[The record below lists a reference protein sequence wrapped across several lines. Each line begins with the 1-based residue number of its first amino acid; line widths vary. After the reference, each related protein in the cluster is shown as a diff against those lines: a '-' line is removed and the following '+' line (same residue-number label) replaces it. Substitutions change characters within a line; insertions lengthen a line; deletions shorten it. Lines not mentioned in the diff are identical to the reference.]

1 MSLAIRR
8 MPAGLCLLAAVAAA
22 PSAGCKRGAAPV
34 PLAPSV
40 PRPATDVAPAMDAVV
55 TDFRGIVALLAGD
68 PEPGDRQT
76 TVAWLLAE
84 ANRDRLDA
92 LAARMA
98 ADPTAAAA
106 FLDKLEGDAALHDAD
121 KLAFRDQLME
131 LPPSPR
137 ADQDRATLAT
147 IEARY
152 DAEMKR
158 LFGRL
163 PTRGLPDRREAWE
176 TYLDFVRHQVSTE
189 ALLAAHAAELEALAQ
204 GGRGGGALPWR
215 DDKDQVTGL
224 RFGDKQVLLTFDDGP
239 SARLTPQVRE
249 ILARFG
255 VRAVFFEVGRNV
267 AKAAD
272 EPRRIL
278 ASGYA
283 VANHSFTH
291 AFLPKLDPARLDHE
305 LGDTNKALEAATKE
319 KTVLFRPPYGARNDA
334 VLKAATALG
343 MKTVLWNVD
352 SMDWADPVPL
362 SIADRVVA
370 QVEKKKRGI
379 ILFHDIH
386 ERTLEALP
394 LVLGELQKRGYTFL
408 SWDGRDFVAA
418 RGGAPAPA
426 AVAGAPGSALTTA
439 AETPNPLAGVHLY
452 RESWAVVVGINAYQS
467 WPRLAYAVNDA
478 QAVREILVRK
488 YGFPADHVT
497 TLLDGE
503 ATREKILAALGDNLA
518 DGRKVTKDD
527 RVFVFFAGHGV
538 TRKLPSGKS
547 QGFIVPVDAAAE
559 SFQST
564 AISMTNLQDASDAI
578 PAKHVFF
585 VMDAC
590 YSGLALTRGGA
601 AGGGDRSQYLME
613 ITRRQARE
621 VLTAGGGD
629 EQVADNGPGGHS
641 IFTWTLLQGL
651 EGKADLDG
659 DGAITATE
667 LAAYVAPGVSS
678 LSRQTPA
685 FGHLAGDE
693 GGDLVFVLKPE
704 DEFLSEESRQLDA
717 EAIVLNTELEKV
729 RHEVAAKKARNEE
742 LRRELA
748 QSGATAGAP
757 DAGGAASVAATPA
770 LAAAATAAEASN
782 DEVRREV
789 ARGMS
794 LYREKRYDEAARAF
808 EGVLRLRPGHV
819 MATNNLAFTY
829 FKLGRTADAIVWYE
843 KTIALD
849 PKRAIAYANLGDALA
864 QAGRP
869 ADAKR
874 AYQQFLALQ
883 PGSKLADGV
892 QKKLAL
898 LPPGD
903 GTPSPAR

>member
-1 MSLAIRR
+1 MLMLAIRR
-8 MPAGLCLLAAVAAA
+8 TLLGLGLFAILI
-22 PSAGCKRGAAPV
+22 STGCKRGVRPQ
-34 PLAPSV
+34 PAPS
-40 PRPATDVAPAMDAVV
+40 RAAAEVASAMDAVV

-68 PEPGDRQT
+68 TEPGDRQT

-84 ANRDRLDA
+84 ANHDRLDA

-98 ADPTAAAA
+98 AEPAAAAA

-121 KLAFRDQLME
+121 KLAFRDQLIE

-137 ADQDRATLAT
+137 TDQDRAALAT
-147 IEARY
+147 IQARH
-152 DAEMKR
+152 DAEMKK

-176 TYLDFVRHQVSTE
+176 TYVDFVRHQVRTE
-189 ALLAAHAAELEALAQ
+189 MLLAAHAAELDALAQ

-224 RFGDKQVLLTFDDGP
+224 RFADKQILLTFDDGP
-239 SARLTPQVRE
+239 SARWTPQIRE

-267 AKAAD
+267 ASVTD

-283 VANHSFTH
+283 VANHSFSH
-291 AFLPKLDPARLDHE
+291 AFLPKLDPAHLEHE
-305 LGDTNKALEAATKE
+305 LRDTNQALEGATKE

-334 VLKAATALG
+334 VLKAASALG

-408 SWDGRDFVAA
+408 SWDGSDFVAA
-418 RGGAPAPA
+418 RGAGPAAAAPASAPA
-426 AVAGAPGSALTTA
+426 ADTA
-439 AETPNPLAGVHLY
+439 APLAGAHLY
-452 RESWAVVVGINAYQS
+452 RESWAVVVGINAYKS

-478 QAVREILVRK
+478 QTVRDTLIRK

-559 SFQST
+559 SFQSQ

-601 AGGGDRSQYLME
+601 VGGGDRTQYLME

-729 RHEVAAKKARNEE
+729 RREVAAKKARNEA
-742 LRRELA
+742 LKRELA
-748 QSGATAGAP
+748 ASGAVAASAP
-757 DAGGAASVAATPA
+757 DGGGSTAVTARPAVAAT
-770 LAAAATAAEASN
+770 TDAEASN
-782 DEVRREV
+782 VEVRGEL

-819 MATNNLAFTY
+819 LATNNLAFTY
-829 FKLGRTADAIVWYE
+829 FKLGRNDDAIVWYE

-849 PKRAIAYANLGDALA
+849 PKRAIAYANLGDALT

-874 AYQQFLALQ
+874 AYQQFLTLQ
-883 PGSKLADGV
+883 PSSKLADGV
-892 QKKLAL
+892 QKKMAL
-898 LPPGD
+898 LP
-903 GTPSPAR
+903 

>member
-1 MSLAIRR
+1 MSSLVVRRTLACLPIC
-8 MPAGLCLLAAVAAA
+8 AGLVLVACKVGVGVVPPA
-22 PSAGCKRGAAPV
+22 PPVLAPV
-34 PLAPSV
+34 DV
-40 PRPATDVAPAMDAVV
+40 VATMDAVV
-55 TDFRGIVALLAGD
+55 ADFRGTIALLAGD
-68 PEPGDRQT
+68 TEPGDKAT

-84 ANRDRLDA
+84 ANHDRLDA

-98 ADPTAAAA
+98 SDPATQGR
-106 FLDKLEGDAALHDAD
+106 FLDKLENDATLHDAD
-121 KLAFRDQLME
+121 KLAFRDQLTE
-131 LPPSPR
+131 LPGSAR
-137 ADQDRATLAT
+137 AEQDRAVLAG

-152 DAEMKR
+152 DAEMKK

-163 PTRGLPDRREAWE
+163 PTRGMADRREAWDD
-176 TYLDFVRHQVSTE
+176 YLAFVRRQVSTD
-189 ALLAAHAAELEALAQ
+189 ALLAAHAAELDALGAGQ
-204 GGRGGGALPWR
+204 RGGGALPWR

-224 RFGDKQVLLTFDDGP
+224 RFADKTVLLTFDDGP
-239 SARLTPQVRE
+239 SARLTPKVLE
-249 ILARFG
+249 ILAHFHVSG
-255 VRAVFFEVGRNV
+255 VFFEVGRNV
-267 AKAAD
+267 TKAK
-272 EPRRIL
+272 EQPGLVL
-278 ASGYA
+278 AGGHA

-291 AFLPKLDPARLDHE
+291 AFLPKLDAAHLNHE
-305 LGDTNKALEAATKE
+305 LADTNDALLAAAQQ
-319 KTVLFRPPYGARNDA
+319 KTVLFRPPYGARNEA
-334 VLKAATALG
+334 VLQASTSMG

-362 SIADRVVA
+362 SIADRVVS
-370 QVEKKKRGI
+370 QVERKQRGI

-386 ERTLEALP
+386 DRTLEALP
-394 LVLGELQKRGYTFL
+394 LVITELQKRGYTFL
-408 SWDGRDFVAA
+408 AWDGHDFAA
-418 RGGAPAPA
+418 TRGGS
-426 AVAGAPGSALTTA
+426 GGGSAAATTSP
-439 AETPNPLAGVHLY
+439 AESQTPSALGGMHLY
-452 RESWAVVVGINAYQS
+452 RESWAVVIGINAYKS

-478 QAVREILVRK
+478 QAMRELLVRK
-488 YGFPADHVT
+488 YGFLPDHVT

-518 DGRKVTKDD
+518 DGRKVAHDD

-547 QGFIVPVDAAAE
+547 QGYIVPVDAAAQ

-578 PAKHVFF
+578 PAKHVLF

-601 AGGGDRSQYLME
+601 AGAGATADRRQYLME

-629 EQVADNGPGGHS
+629 EQVADNGPNGHS

-685 FGHLAGDE
+685 FGHLAGSE

-717 EAIVLNTELEKV
+717 EAIVLNADLEKV
-729 RHEVAAKKARNEE
+729 RREIEAKKARNDN
-742 LRRELA
+742 LKKQL
-748 QSGATAGAP
+748 GAAAIALGTPPAAARAAGAP
-757 DAGGAASVAATPA
+757 DGG
-770 LAAAATAAEASN
+770 ATAASAAVAGADATN
-782 DEVRREV
+782 DQVRREV
-789 ARGMS
+789 QRGMS

-808 EGVLRLRPGHV
+808 EGVLKVHPGHV
-819 MATNNLAFTY
+819 MATNNLGFTY
-829 FKLGRTADAIVWYE
+829 FKLGRTADAITWYQ

-849 PKRAIAYANLGDALA
+849 PKRAIVYANLGDALA
-864 QAGRP
+864 QQGQT
-869 ADAKR
+869 ADAKQ
-874 AYQQFLALQ
+874 AYRQFLALQ

-898 LPPGD
+898 LP
-903 GTPSPAR
+903 

>member
-1 MSLAIRR
+1 MSPRAIRWTLI
-8 MPAGLCLLAAVAAA
+8 GLSLCATFAFGA
-22 PSAGCKRGAAPV
+22 CKRGGPPTAPAAAAV
-34 PLAPSV
+34 
-40 PRPATDVAPAMDAVV
+40 DVAPVMDAVV

-68 PEPGDRQT
+68 TEPGDQPT

-84 ANRDRLDA
+84 ANRDRLDG
-92 LAARMA
+92 LAARLAGDPA
-98 ADPTAAAA
+98 AEAA
-106 FLDKLEGDAALHDAD
+106 FLDKLERDGALHDAD

-131 LPPSPR
+131 LPASPR
-137 ADQDRATLAT
+137 ADQDRAALAT

-152 DAEMKR
+152 DAEMKK
-158 LFGRL
+158 LFGRM

-176 TYLDFVRHQVSTE
+176 DYLAFVRGQVSPE
-189 ALLAAHAAELEALAQ
+189 KLIAAHADELGALAK

-224 RFGDKQVLLTFDDGP
+224 RFADKQVLLTFDDGP
-239 SARLTPQVRE
+239 SARLTPRVLE

-267 AKAAD
+267 LKAED
-272 EPRRIL
+272 QPRRIL

-291 AFLPKLDPARLDHE
+291 AFLPKLDAPHLTQE
-305 LGDTNKALEAATKE
+305 LADTNKALEAADHQ
-319 KTVLFRPPYGARNDA
+319 KTVLFRPPYGARNEA
-334 VLKAATALG
+334 VLQAAIGMG

-362 SIADRVVA
+362 SIADRVVN

-386 ERTLEALP
+386 ERTIEALP
-394 LVLGELQKRGYTFL
+394 LVLAELQKRGYTFL
-408 SWDGRDFVAA
+408 SWDGHDFVAA
-418 RGGAPAPA
+418 RGAAPAPA
-426 AVAGAPGSALTTA
+426 APPAADGQPPSALAGA
-439 AETPNPLAGVHLY
+439 HLY
-452 RESWAVVVGINAYQS
+452 RESWAVVVGINAYKS
-467 WPRLAYAVNDA
+467 WPHLAYAVNDA

-488 YGFPADHVT
+488 YGFPPDHVT

-547 QGFIVPVDAAAE
+547 QGFIVPVDAAAQN
-559 SFQST
+559 FQSQ

-601 AGGGDRSQYLME
+601 AGGGGDRSQYLLE

-704 DEFLSEESRQLDA
+704 DEFLSEESHQLDA
-717 EAIVLNTELEKV
+717 EAIVLNGELEKV
-729 RHEVAAKKARNEE
+729 RREVDAKKARNDKLKQE
-742 LRRELA
+742 L
-748 QSGATAGAP
+748 
-757 DAGGAASVAATPA
+757 GAANGAR
-770 LAAAATAAEASN
+770 AAAGTPEVGVPPPVVGARADATN
-782 DEVRREV
+782 DVVRREV
-789 ARGMS
+789 QRGMS

-864 QAGRP
+864 QVGRT

-883 PGSKLADGV
+883 PASKLADGV
-892 QKKLAL
+892 QKKIAL
-898 LPPGD
+898 LL
-903 GTPSPAR
+903 

>member
-1 MSLAIRR
+1 MSLLAIRR
-8 MPAGLCLLAAVAAA
+8 LPLGLSLLAVLIAPGCKREATPQAAA
-22 PSAGCKRGAAPV
+22 PDNSRAAAEV
-34 PLAPSV
+34 GS
-40 PRPATDVAPAMDAVV
+40 AMDAVV

-68 PEPGDRQT
+68 TEAGDRQT

-98 ADPTAAAA
+98 ADPAAAGA

-121 KLAFRDQLME
+121 KLAFRDQLIE

-152 DAEMKR
+152 DAEMKK

-176 TYLDFVRHQVSTE
+176 TYVDFVRHQVSTE

-224 RFGDKQVLLTFDDGP
+224 RFADKQVLLTFDDGP
-239 SARLTPQVRE
+239 SARWTPQVRE

-267 AKAAD
+267 ANAAD

-291 AFLPKLDPARLDHE
+291 AFLPKLDPARLDRE
-305 LGDTNKALEAATKE
+305 LRATNQALEGATKE

-394 LVLGELQKRGYTFL
+394 LVLGELQRRGYTFL
-408 SWDGRDFVAA
+408 SWDGHDFVAA
-418 RGGAPAPA
+418 RGAAPAPA
-426 AVAGAPGSALTTA
+426 AAASAPAGG
-439 AETPNPLAGVHLY
+439 AETANPLSGVHLY
-452 RESWAVVVGINAYQS
+452 RESWAVVVGINAYKS

-478 QAVREILVRK
+478 QAVRELLLRK
-488 YGFPADHVT
+488 YGFPADHVS

-503 ATREKILAALGDNLA
+503 ATREKILAALGDTLA

-559 SFQST
+559 SFQSQ

-601 AGGGDRSQYLME
+601 AGGGDRSQYLLE

-704 DEFLSEESRQLDA
+704 DEFLSAESRQLDA

-729 RHEVAAKKARNEE
+729 RREVAAKRARNDE
-742 LRRELA
+742 LKRELA
-748 QSGATAGAP
+748 ASGA
-757 DAGGAASVAATPA
+757 VAAAPA
-770 LAAAATAAEASN
+770 DGGSTAVAAPPAVAAAPTDAEAAN
-782 DEVRREV
+782 AEVRREV
-789 ARGMS
+789 ERGMS
-794 LYREKRYDEAARAF
+794 LYREKRYDEAARSF
-808 EGVLRLRPGHV
+808 EAVLRLRPGHV
-819 MATNNLAFTY
+819 LATNNLAFTY
-829 FKLGRTADAIVWYE
+829 FKLGRNDDAIVWYE

-864 QAGRP
+864 QVGRP
-869 ADAKR
+869 AEAKR

-883 PGSKLADGV
+883 PGSKLSDGV
-892 QKKLAL
+892 QKKMAL
-898 LPPGD
+898 LP
-903 GTPSPAR
+903 

>member
-1 MSLAIRR
+1 MFLMSPLEVRR
-8 MPAGLCLLAAVAAA
+8 TRVGLCLAVVLISAACKRDAA
-22 PSAGCKRGAAPV
+22 PRRAAP
-34 PLAPSV
+34 AP
-40 PRPATDVAPAMDAVV
+40 PATDVAPAMDAVV

-68 PEPGDRQT
+68 SEPGDRQT

-98 ADPTAAAA
+98 ADPAAAAA
-106 FLDKLEGDAALHDAD
+106 FLDKLEGDASLHDAD

-137 ADQDRATLAT
+137 ADQDRAALAT

-152 DAEMKR
+152 DAEMKK

-176 TYLDFVRHQVSTE
+176 TYLDFVRRQVSTE

-224 RFGDKQVLLTFDDGP
+224 RFADKQVLLTFDDGP

-291 AFLPKLDPARLDHE
+291 AFLPKLDPARLDRE

-319 KTVLFRPPYGARNDA
+319 KTVLFRPPYGARNDT

-418 RGGAPAPA
+418 RGVAAAPAQLGTAPA
-426 AVAGAPGSALTTA
+426 GTSATT

-452 RESWAVVVGINAYQS
+452 RESWAVVVGINAYKS

-478 QAVREILVRK
+478 QAVREILIRK

-559 SFQST
+559 SFQSQ

-601 AGGGDRSQYLME
+601 AGGGGDRSQYLME

-729 RHEVAAKKARNEE
+729 RHEVAVKKARNEE
-742 LRRELA
+742 LKRELA
-748 QSGATAGAP
+748 AGGAVATGAP
-757 DAGGAASVAATPA
+757 DAGGATAVAGAPA
-770 LAAAATAAEASN
+770 LPAGVTAVEATN

-849 PKRAIAYANLGDALA
+849 PKRAIAYANLGDALV

-892 QKKLAL
+892 QKKMAL
-898 LPPGD
+898 LP
-903 GTPSPAR
+903 

>member
-1 MSLAIRR
+1 MSLFAVRR
-8 MPAGLCLLAAVAAA
+8 TLLGLCLLVILTTTGCKQSTRTPSAA
-22 PSAGCKRGAAPV
+22 PDASRTAAE
-34 PLAPSV
+34 
-40 PRPATDVAPAMDAVV
+40 VASAMDAVV
-55 TDFRGIVALLAGD
+55 TDFRGVVALLAGET
-68 PEPGDRQT
+68 EPGDRQT

-84 ANRDRLDA
+84 SNRDRLDA
-92 LAARMA
+92 LAAKMA
-98 ADPTAAAA
+98 AEPAAATT
-106 FLDKLEGDAALHDAD
+106 FLDKLERDAALHDAD
-121 KLAFRDQLME
+121 KLAFRDQLIG
-131 LPPSPR
+131 LPPSTR
-137 ADQDRATLAT
+137 ADQDRAALAT

-152 DAEMKR
+152 DAEMKK

-176 TYLDFVRHQVSTE
+176 TYVAFVRQKVSPE
-189 ALLAAHAAELEALAQ
+189 ALIAAHAAELEALAQ

-215 DDKDQVTGL
+215 DDKDQVTGV
-224 RFGDKQVLLTFDDGP
+224 RFADKEVLLTFDDGP
-239 SARLTPQVRE
+239 SARWTPQIRE

-267 AKAAD
+267 ANDTD

-283 VANHSFTH
+283 VANHSFSH
-291 AFLPKLDPARLDHE
+291 AFLPKLDPARLEHE
-305 LGDTNKALEAATKE
+305 LRDTNQALEGATKE

-334 VLKAATALG
+334 VLKAASALG

-362 SIADRVVA
+362 SIADRVVT

-418 RGGAPAPA
+418 RGAAPAPSVA
-426 AVAGAPGSALTTA
+426 ASAPAAGGEAVS
-439 AETPNPLAGVHLY
+439 PLAGVHLY
-452 RESWAVVVGINAYQS
+452 RESWAVVVGINAYKS

-478 QAVREILVRK
+478 QTVRDVLVRK
-488 YGFPADHVT
+488 YGFPTDHVT

-559 SFQST
+559 SFQSQ

-601 AGGGDRSQYLME
+601 VGGGDRSQYLME

-729 RHEVAAKKARNEE
+729 RREVAAKKARNEA
-742 LRRELA
+742 LKRELA
-748 QSGATAGAP
+748 ASSAGAP
-757 DAGGAASVAATPA
+757 DGGGATAATPPA
-770 LAAAATAAEASN
+770 IAAVTSDAEAAN
-782 DEVRREV
+782 AEVRGEL

-808 EGVLRLRPGHV
+808 ESVLRLRPGHV
-819 MATNNLAFTY
+819 LATNNLAFTY
-829 FKLGRTADAIVWYE
+829 FKLGRNDDAIVWYE
-843 KTIALD
+843 KTITLD
-849 PKRAIAYANLGDALA
+849 PKRAIAYANLGDALV
-864 QAGRP
+864 QAGRA

-883 PGSKLADGV
+883 PTSKLADGV
-892 QKKLAL
+892 QKKIAL
-898 LPPGD
+898 LP
-903 GTPSPAR
+903 